1 MSTLVAIVFKHDEDG
16 AEKALRKLRNLE
28 SEYLIDLEDA
38 VIVHRR
44 EDGKVKLTQS
54 VDLTSAGAWSGA
66 FWGSLIGLIFTGPLG
81 WLVVGGLGA
90 GFGALAGA
98 SSDYGIDDDFIKDLS
113 KEVEPCCSAL
123 FILIRRMTEDKVFDE
138 LGKIGGTVIKT
149 SLSKEAEER
158 LQEALQKKKP
168 QAAA

>member
-90 GFGALAGA
+90 GVGALAGA

-149 SLSKEAEER
+149 SLSKDAEER
-158 LQEALQKKKP
+158 LQTALQKQKP
-168 QAAA
+168 QAA

>member
-1 MSTLVAIVFKHDEDG
+1 MSTLVAIIFKHDEDG

-28 SEYLIDLEDA
+28 NEYLIDLEDA

-54 VDLTSAGAWSGA
+54 VDLTSSGAWSGA

-81 WLVVGGLGA
+81 WLIIGGLGA
-90 GFGALAGA
+90 GFGALAG
-98 SSDYGIDDDFIKDLS
+98 SVSDYGINDDFIEDLS

-123 FILIRRMTEDKVFDE
+123 FILVRRMTEDKVFE
-138 LGKIGGTVIKT
+138 ALGDTGGTIIKT
-149 SLSKEAEER
+149 SLPKDADAR
-158 LQEALQKKKP
+158 LQAALQHKKP
-168 QAAA
+168 QAA